1 MEDDRGCCLRLLLLG
16 APIAEAVP
24 TMAEA
29 AAAAA
34 SSSAATAN
42 EGPDA
47 DGLAVVKMMRS
58 EITADERKVC

>member
-1 MEDDRGCCLRLLLLG
+1 
-16 APIAEAVP
+16 
-24 TMAEA
+24 MAEA

-58 EITADERKVC
+58 DTTADERKVC